1 VYGDANP
8 TLTYGIAGYVNSEN
22 ATSAGLTGTPT
33 ISTTATAA
41 SNVNTYTITSAAN
54 NLAAANYEFAY
65 TNGTLTVGTATN
77 DLIGVFA
84 GVHYKDATGKPTYSK
99 NWPGAVTG
107 ATEIVAYV
115 YDDPENIYEVQV
127 EAGGTG
133 YVQNAIGAQ
142 ADLVAGTVNA
152 VTGQSTMA
160 LEATIE
166 AAAAQGQFRI
176 IGFGPDGLYDATLN
190 PFPTIM
196 VQIAQHQ
203 FVANKTA
210 I

>member
-1 VYGDANP
+1 MALVASPFGFVLRKHQNGQSRANAYTIAANYNTAIGYGDAVI
-8 TLTYGIAGYVNSEN
+8 LD
-22 ATSAGLTGTPT
+22 
-33 ISTTATAA
+33 
-41 SNVNTYTITSAAN
+41 
-54 NLAAANYEFAY
+54 

-133 YVQNAIGAQ
+133 YVQTALGAQ